1 MATTNE
7 VSVIEVLDSEGS
19 RRRPLKELFDM
30 LGISDCPVLPA
41 KEIRDQM
48 IREGVRPEDN
58 IGSRSIIAMRNGD
71 PLP

>member
-1 MATTNE
+1 MAAADE
-7 VSVIEVLDSEGS
+7 QVKSEVLDSEGS

-30 LGISDCPVLPA
+30 LGIRDCPVLSA
-41 KEIRDQM
+41 KEIREQM

-58 IGSRSIIAMRNGD
+58 IGSRAIIAMRNGD